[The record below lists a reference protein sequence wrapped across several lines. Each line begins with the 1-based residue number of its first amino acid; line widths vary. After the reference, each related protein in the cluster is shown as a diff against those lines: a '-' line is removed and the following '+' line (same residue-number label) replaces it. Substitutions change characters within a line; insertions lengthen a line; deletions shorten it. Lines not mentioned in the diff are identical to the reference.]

1 MQFSPIRSF
10 GFIDTPTHSLWRLFM
25 SNRLLQRDYFRNI
38 LKYGAIMTN
47 KVCVIIGGGSGM
59 GAAVAREMNKRNYD
73 LALMSPSKNC
83 EILANQL
90 GGIAVRGK
98 AENATDLQELFNTT
112 MNRYGRIDSL
122 LIHVGGP
129 PKGDLLEISDEDWIT
144 ANEMVLLPV
153 IRMSKLVTPIMQ
165 AQGGGSIVNITTFS
179 AFEPSLTFPT
189 SSVYRVGVSS
199 FTKLY
204 SDRYGADNIRMN
216 CLLPGF
222 TDSLDL
228 PQRFAD
234 MSVFKRLAS
243 AEEQAKAAAFLLTE
257 DSSYITGQS
266 IRNDGGVTRSM

>member
-1 MQFSPIRSF
+1 
-10 GFIDTPTHSLWRLFM
+10 M
-25 SNRLLQRDYFRNI
+25 SE
-38 LKYGAIMTN
+38 
-47 KVCVIIGGGSGM
+47 KVCMIIGAGRGM
-59 GAAVAREMNKRNYD
+59 GAATARIMYNKGYK
-73 LALMSPSKNC
+73 LALMSPSENC
-83 EILANQL
+83 EILAKEL
-90 GGIAVRGK
+90 GGLAVRGR
-98 AENATDLQELFNTT
+98 AENTDDTQALFYDT
-112 MNRYGRIDSL
+112 MAAYGRIDSL

-129 PKGDLLEISDEDWIT
+129 PKGDLLDISEEDWVK
-144 ANEMVLLPV
+144 ANEMILMPV

-165 AQGGGSIVNITTFS
+165 KQGGGSIVNITTFS

-228 PQRFAD
+228 PQKFAD
-234 MSVFKRLAS
+234 MSVFKRLAK
-243 AEEQAKAAAFLLTE
+243 AEEQARAAAFLLTE

-266 IRNDGGVTRSM
+266 IRSDGGVTRAM